1 MRVWLTFPKESRAP
15 QNLQRTCQQREIS
28 QTYSMKPIKKRT
40 KKTKKRTRS
49 LNPNLR
55 MMIQKMKKSLMTRAM
70 IKIRKRMMTNPHSE
84 KRRTTTNPRMKQRTS
99 LRTSPRIGPRTNP
112 MMMKKSKT
120 LSPRMKLMPSS
131 RLTNHLWPMQIS
143 PQ

>member
-1 MRVWLTFPKESRAP
+1 
-15 QNLQRTCQQREIS
+15 
-28 QTYSMKPIKKRT
+28 MKPIKKRT

-49 LNPNLR
+49 PNPNLSI
-55 MMIQKMKKSLMTRAM
+55 MIQKMKKSLMTRAM

-84 KRRTTTNPRMKQRTS
+84 KRRTTTNPKMKQRTSLRTS

>member
-1 MRVWLTFPKESRAP
+1 
-15 QNLQRTCQQREIS
+15 
-28 QTYSMKPIKKRT
+28 MKSIKKRT

-55 MMIQKMKKSLMTRAM
+55 MMIQKMKKSLMMRTI

-112 MMMKKSKT
+112 MMMMMMMMMMMKKSKT
-120 LSPRMKLMPSS
+120 LFPRMKLMPSS